1 MALAVGIGQYS
12 CMSDGL
18 REIRLFVATYEERSF
33 TAAAQRE
40 NATQSG
46 VSQHI
51 RKLEDRHQ
59 VRLFTRGSGSVT
71 PTPAGDTFYR
81 RCIDMLRAHDEAANE
96 LRRFATGLDGEFS
109 AGLVPILSSS
119 VLAPTLSRFIESN
132 PNSKARIIEAN
143 SDELTERVASG
154 ELGFAVVPAFPIT
167 MSLRSRLFVRTP
179 EMLVVGRSAWPAGAG
194 IGGRLCAH
202 RPLKL
207 VLPSRHLTRRRTIE
221 SYLASNDVH
230 VDQLLELDAMLGMLD
245 LVARTNWTTILPGV
259 MVASEWKRDSFLVTP
274 LEPALSLDLVLIES
288 ARRVLS
294 PPEQE
299 FLRILEEETRQVNRL
314 QSEPG

>member
-1 MALAVGIGQYS
+1 
-12 CMSDGL
+12 MSEGL

-33 TAAAQRE
+33 TAAALRE

-51 RKLEDRHQ
+51 RKLEDRHR
-59 VRLFTRGSGSVT
+59 VRLFDRGSGSVT
-71 PTPAGDTFYR
+71 PTPAGDAFYR
-81 RCIDMLRAHDEAANE
+81 RCIEMLRAHDEAANE
-96 LRRFATGLDGEFS
+96 LRRFATSLDGEFS

-119 VLAPTLSRFIESN
+119 VLAPTLSRFIADN
-132 PNSKARIIEAN
+132 PNSRARIIEAN

-154 ELGFAVVPAFPIT
+154 ELGFAVVPAFPT
-167 MSLRSRLFVRTP
+167 SMSLRSRLFARTP
-179 EMLVVGRSAWPAGAG
+179 EMLVVGRSAWPADAG
-194 IGGRLCAH
+194 LHGRLCDC

-207 VLPSRHLTRRRTIE
+207 VLPSRHLTRRRTIDA
-221 SYLASNDVH
+221 YLASNDIR

-245 LVARTNWTTILPGV
+245 LVARTDWRTILPGI

-274 LEPALSLDLVLIES
+274 LDPALSLDLVLIES

-299 FLRILEEETRQVNRL
+299 FLRVLEQETCRANRW
-314 QSEPG
+314 QDGPVTAAG